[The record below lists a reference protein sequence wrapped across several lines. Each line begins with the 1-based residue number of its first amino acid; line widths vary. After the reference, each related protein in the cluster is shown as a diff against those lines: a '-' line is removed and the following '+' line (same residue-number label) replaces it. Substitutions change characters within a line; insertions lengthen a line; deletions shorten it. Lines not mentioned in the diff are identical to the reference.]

1 MNKVMTMISNGCF
14 LESCEPVLM
23 NYIYPKKKLTRLF
36 RSCVWSHR
44 FFCPWAAA
52 FLGGGS
58 EGSGFSW
65 KQHLISKSGS
75 HPFLQML
82 EFFHFSWL
90 QSCSWHPTGPP
101 KAPHWLYDLLPLRHA
116 APRVLAVGSSVPF
129 SSKLWPSTVEV
140 SCRGSRSLPGK
151 VLKLNPI
158 GGIEWWQI
166 FIIINS
172 VSLACWIFFAASLPP

>member
-1 MNKVMTMISNGCF
+1 MNKVMTMISNDGCF
-14 LESCEPVLM
+14 LESCEPVWM
-23 NYIYPKKKLTRLF
+23 NYPQKKNWHASSAAVSGATVSSLLGQLLF
-36 RSCVWSHR
+36 W
-44 FFCPWAAA
+44 
-52 FLGGGS
+52 GEGS

-116 APRVLAVGSSVPF
+116 APPRPGSWQFGSLFFQTLAFHSGGLLQGVQVFTWKSLEIKSY
-129 SSKLWPSTVEV
+129 
-140 SCRGSRSLPGK
+140 RG
-151 VLKLNPI
+151 
-158 GGIEWWQI
+158 EWWQI

-172 VSLACWIFFAASLPP
+172 VSLACWIFFAASLPL